1 MENRNKEKILM
12 KKKKIGE
19 WHPKTI
25 SVEKEARPSLV
36 EVAAEATP
44 APSPRRANSRDP
56 ENGFSLVPWV
66 HFS

>member
-1 MENRNKEKILM
+1 MENRNKEKILV
-12 KKKKIGE
+12 KKKIGE

-44 APSPRRANSRDP
+44 APSPRRTNSGDP